1 MMIKDRELGERVRM
15 KHRAMTVEQIK
26 QIYWKVAGATKHRG
40 FEHFLKDFES
50 H

>member
-26 QIYWKVAGATKHRG
+26 QIYWNLAGATKHHR
-40 FEHFLKDFES
+40 FEHFFQDFEKQ
-50 H
+50 